1 MKLENYKSYQ
11 QVHIWTGILSGL
23 LLFICFIA
31 GAFTMFK
38 GPLNLWAVHQQNT
51 LAAIE
56 PAQYDH
62 LIKQVLKTHP
72 EAAEQMTVYLPTAP
86 NHAPVTWTIEDHQ
99 THAQTIWHASLT
111 NEGELISEQTH
122 ISAIGDFIDHI
133 HRTAGIPGGDDHD
146 AIGILVMGFVCI
158 LYFIAIISGLIIF
171 LPTWFKDLFS
181 LRKNKNGKRF
191 WVDFHNI
198 LGITALPFHI
208 IIALTTVVFAY
219 HDILYGSMQQLIYK
233 DAPMFSRAA
242 PENIDRSVDNLIS
255 IQELTQKITDIEP
268 NFKVTELS
276 YSGLGTPRARVIV
289 GGELPGEIIRGP
301 YYAYWVTDPY
311 TASHGYTAML
321 PSVSGVPGKVV
332 NSFFTLH
339 FGGFGGSFIHWVY
352 FAMGLSG
359 ALLFLTGNIIW
370 VESRRKKLQ
379 RYDTPIK
386 QNRSVRIMARLT
398 IGVCAGTLAGISL
411 SLLIAKI
418 FSASH
423 SNIHLL
429 QQIAYYIGFFIPII
443 YSFMV
448 APVRAAIHSLYL
460 TSGLLLA
467 IIAATFYF
475 INSSISAHIDM
486 GVCLVAGAL
495 LLLLLLSTRHI
506 KRRYSTIPNDSVWN

>member
-51 LAAIE
+51 LAPIE
-56 PAQYDH
+56 MSQYDH

-72 EAAEQMTVYLPTAP
+72 DAAEQMTVYLPTAP
-86 NHAPVTWTIEDHQ
+86 NHAPVTWTIEDNQ
-99 THAQTIWHASLT
+99 THAQTIWHASL
-111 NEGELISEQTH
+111 NSKGELISEQTH
-122 ISAIGDFIDHI
+122 VSAIGDFIDHL
-133 HRTAGIPGGDDHD
+133 HRTAGIPGGNEHD
-146 AIGILVMGFVCI
+146 AIGIFVMGFVCI
-158 LYFIAIISGLIIF
+158 LYFIAIVSGLIIF

-181 LRKNKNGKRF
+181 VRKNKNGKRF
-191 WVDFHNI
+191 WVDFHNV

-219 HDILYGSMQQLIYK
+219 HDVLYGSMQQFIYK
-233 DAPMFSRAA
+233 DSPMFSRSV
-242 PENIDRSVDNLIS
+242 PTNIDRSIDSLIS

-268 NFKVTELS
+268 DFKATELR
-276 YSGLGTPRARVIV
+276 YSGLGTPRARVIL

-301 YYAYWVTDPY
+301 YYAFWVTDPY
-311 TASHGYTAML
+311 TAADGYTAML

-359 ALLFLTGNIIW
+359 SLLFLTGNIIW

-379 RYDTPIK
+379 SSATPIK

-398 IGVCAGTLAGISL
+398 IGVCAGTIVGISF
-411 SLLIAKI
+411 SLLCAKI
-418 FSASH
+418 FSANNA
-423 SNIHLL
+423 NIHTL
-429 QQIAYYIGFFIPII
+429 QQSAYYIGFFIPII

-448 APVRAAIHSLYL
+448 APVRAAVHSLYL
-460 TSGLLLA
+460 TSALLIA

-475 INSSISAHIDM
+475 INLSISTRIDI
-486 GVCLVAGAL
+486 GVCLVASSL
-495 LLLLLLSTRHI
+495 LVLILLSARHI
-506 KRRYSTIPNDSVWN
+506 KRRYSMIPNDTVWN